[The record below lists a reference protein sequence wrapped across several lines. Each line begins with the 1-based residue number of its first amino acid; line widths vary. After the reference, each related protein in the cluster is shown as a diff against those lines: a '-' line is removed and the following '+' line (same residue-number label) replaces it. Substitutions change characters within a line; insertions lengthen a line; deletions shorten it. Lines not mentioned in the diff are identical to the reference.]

1 MKKILIILT
10 TLFSITLAGAV
21 VSGQSDDFSGSAE
34 MGDSVVITPDSLL
47 RRASD
52 SFKKINF
59 MKFDGEDDN
68 LIFPQVMNAYHETA
82 EAIAA
87 QEPRS
92 RAWNQCK
99 EMLRE
104 IDRDLYRGAFYY
116 SSKGDAAE
124 MTRYAQAYLDVQL
137 MDEFKDEVW
146 KVDQQMQATLAYIAA
161 SGAYNVKDFDRAI
174 NYFKLYF
181 STGDLS
187 KRELVYTFM
196 GQACLNAGKY
206 DLGISTLRTGI
217 PFYPDNKQLPLI
229 GMQLCIDGGRAENLQ
244 EFLTAALAADPDSEQ
259 LLTVQGKLWEDEGY
273 FTQALDLYN
282 RLDEMNP
289 GKLSTAKHIGLCYYN
304 VAVQHFND
312 AVMAKDEKLAKKN
325 RRQAKS
331 YFSAAA
337 QKLEE
342 VVASDPMAEKYLK
355 ALGVSYLC
363 LEQKEDYM
371 RINERLVALGVD
383 PVAEV
388 FMPSLVSASDTGNRN
403 FEYNSG
409 DLARADVPLF
419 SEYGA
424 EYVGENLKKWS
435 AIGEF
440 EPLDDYKKRVN
451 EASIKTEYQRLLS
464 EAGENYLHEYGN
476 HLRLTDIKLMP
487 YDATNE
493 TFLIETSYG
502 PIYLHVPLKD
512 REAEQFKSNFASVT
526 FRNPTYFID
535 ENSVKIASIV
545 FSLNGKT
552 YIYDNQRARDY
563 AGTPDIAIDFAS
575 ILASQQPV
583 ASNGN
588 RPGQQNGYVVTKKS
602 DVDENIPVTKKE
614 NRNTLALVIA
624 NEDYN
629 NAVNVPS
636 AINDGT
642 VFAEYCRKTLGMPA
656 ENVNLV
662 INASL
667 GNVYSAITDLK
678 RKVDVLGGE
687 ADVIVF
693 YAGHGMPDEST
704 MDAFLMPVDA
714 DPRLTKTCYSMN
726 ELYKELGTLDAKSVM
741 VFLDACFSGAERSG
755 NMIADARAVAVK
767 PKKAAPK
774 GNMFVFSATS
784 DKETA
789 LPFAEKNHGMFT
801 YFVLQKLQK
810 SKGDVTLKDLADFV
824 TAEVKNRSTFVNK
837 KPQSPTVVTSGT
849 MTDLWK
855 TKKMNR

>member
-1 MKKILIILT
+1 MKKIFIILT
-10 TLFSITLAGAV
+10 ALFTITLAGAV
-21 VSGQSDDFSGSAE
+21 SAGGADGLTDSAE
-34 MGDSVVITPDSLL
+34 ATDSVALTPDSLL

-59 MKFDGEDDN
+59 MKFDGEDDAA
-68 LIFPQVMNAYHETA
+68 IFPQVMDAYKLTV
-82 EAIAA
+82 EAIGA

-92 RAWNQCK
+92 RGWNQCK

-116 SSKGDAAE
+116 SSKNDSE
-124 MTRYAQAYLDVQL
+124 QLTRYAQAYLDVQL
-137 MDEFKDEVW
+137 MDQFKDEVW
-146 KVDQQMQATLAYIAA
+146 KVDQQMQAVLAYIAA
-161 SGAYNVKDFDRAI
+161 SGAYNAKDFDRAI
-174 NYFKLYF
+174 DYFKLYF
-181 STGDLS
+181 STGDTS

-259 LLTVQGKLWEDEGY
+259 LLSVQGKLWEDEGH

-282 RLDEMNP
+282 RLEEKNP
-289 GKLSTAKHIGLCYYN
+289 GKLSTAKRIGLCYYN
-304 VAVQHFND
+304 IAVQHFND
-312 AVMAKDEKLAKKN
+312 AVMAKDEKVAKKN

-331 YFSAAA
+331 YFAAAA

-342 VVASDPMAEKYLK
+342 VVASDPMSEKYLK

-371 RINERLVALGVD
+371 RINDRLTALGVD

-409 DLARADVPLF
+409 DLAKADVPLF
-419 SEYGA
+419 SEYGS

-435 AIGEF
+435 QIGEF
-440 EPLDDYKKRVN
+440 EPLDAYKKRVN
-451 EASIKTEYQRLLS
+451 EASIKNEYERLLS
-464 EAGENYLHEYGN
+464 EAGSNYLQEYGN
-476 HLRLTDIKLMP
+476 RLRLTDIKLMP

-512 REAEQFKSNFASVT
+512 HEAEQFKSNFASVT

-535 ENSVKIASIV
+535 DNRVKIASIA
-545 FSLNGKT
+545 FTLNGKT
-552 YIYDNQRARDY
+552 YNYDNQRAREY
-563 AGTPDIAIDFAS
+563 TGTPDIAIDFAS

-583 ASNGN
+583 AQNNQS
-588 RPGQQNGYVVTKKS
+588 GQSGAGYRVQKKS
-602 DVDENIPVTKKE
+602 DVDENIPVAKKE

-642 VFAEYCRKTLGMPA
+642 VFAEYCRKTLGLPA

-662 INASL
+662 LNASL
-667 GNVYSAITDLK
+667 GNVYSALTDLK

-687 ADVIVF
+687 ADVIVY

-726 ELYKELGTLDAKSVM
+726 ELYKELGALDAKSVM

-824 TAEVKNRSTFVNK
+824 TGEVKNRSTFVNK

-855 TKKMNR
+855 TKKMK

>member
-1 MKKILIILT
+1 MKKIFIILAA
-10 TLFSITLAGAV
+10 LFTITLAGAV
-21 VSGQSDDFSGSAE
+21 STGGDDGLNDSTEAT
-34 MGDSVVITPDSLL
+34 DSVVITPDSLL
-47 RRASD
+47 HRASD

-59 MKFDGEDDN
+59 MKFDGEDDAV
-68 LIFPQVMNAYHETA
+68 IFPQVMEAYQQVV
-82 EAIAA
+82 EALEA

-92 RAWNQCK
+92 RGWNQCK

-116 SSKGDAAE
+116 SSANNSAE
-124 MTRYAQAYLDVQL
+124 LTRYAQAYLDIQL
-137 MDEFKDEVW
+137 LDQFKDEVW
-146 KVDQQMQATLAYIAA
+146 KVDQQMQAVLAYIAA
-161 SGAYNVKDFDRAI
+161 SGAYNAKDFDRAI
-174 NYFKLYF
+174 DYFKLYF
-181 STGDLS
+181 STGDTS

-259 LLTVQGKLWEDEGY
+259 LLSVQGKLWEDEGH

-282 RLDEMNP
+282 RLEEKNP
-289 GKLSTAKHIGLCYYN
+289 GKLSTAKRIGLCYYN
-304 VAVQHFND
+304 IAVQHFND
-312 AVMAKDEKLAKKN
+312 AVMAKDEKIAKKN

-331 YFSAAA
+331 YFAAAA

-342 VVASDPMAEKYLK
+342 VVASDPMSEKYLK

-371 RINERLVALGVD
+371 RINERLTALGVD
-383 PVAEV
+383 PIAEV
-388 FMPSLVSASDTGNRN
+388 FMPSLVSASDSGNRN

-409 DLARADVPLF
+409 DLAKADVPLF

-424 EYVGENLKKWS
+424 EYVGGNLKKWS
-435 AIGEF
+435 KIGEF
-440 EPLDDYKKRVN
+440 EPLDAYKKRVN
-451 EASIKTEYQRLLS
+451 EATIKAEYERLLS
-464 EAGENYLHEYGN
+464 EAGANYLQEYGN
-476 HLRLTDIKLMP
+476 KLRLTDIKLQP

-493 TFLIETSYG
+493 TFLIDTSYG

-512 REAEQFKSNFASVT
+512 HEAEQFKSNFASIT

-535 ENSVKIASIV
+535 DNRVKIASIA
-545 FSLNGKT
+545 FTLNGKT
-552 YIYDNQRARDY
+552 YNYDNQRARDY
-563 AGTPDIAIDFAS
+563 SGTPDIAIDFAS
-575 ILASQQPV
+575 IIDQPV
-583 ASNGN
+583 AQNNQSSQGGN
-588 RPGQQNGYVVTKKS
+588 SYKVQKKS
-602 DVDENIPVTKKE
+602 DVDENIPVAKKE
-614 NRNTLALVIA
+614 NRTTLALVIA

-642 VFAEYCRKTLGMPA
+642 VFAEYCRKTLGLPA

-687 ADVIVF
+687 ADVIVY

-726 ELYKELGTLDAKSVM
+726 ELYKELGALDAKSVM

-855 TKKMNR
+855 TKKMK

>member
-1 MKKILIILT
+1 
-10 TLFSITLAGAV
+10 
-21 VSGQSDDFSGSAE
+21 
-34 MGDSVVITPDSLL
+34 
-47 RRASD
+47 
-52 SFKKINF
+52 
-59 MKFDGEDDN
+59 
-68 LIFPQVMNAYHETA
+68 
-82 EAIAA
+82 
-87 QEPRS
+87 
-92 RAWNQCK
+92 
-99 EMLRE
+99 
-104 IDRDLYRGAFYY
+104 
-116 SSKGDAAE
+116 
-124 MTRYAQAYLDVQL
+124 
-137 MDEFKDEVW
+137 
-146 KVDQQMQATLAYIAA
+146 
-161 SGAYNVKDFDRAI
+161 
-174 NYFKLYF
+174 
-181 STGDLS
+181 
-187 KRELVYTFM
+187 
-196 GQACLNAGKY
+196 
-206 DLGISTLRTGI
+206 
-217 PFYPDNKQLPLI
+217 
-229 GMQLCIDGGRAENLQ
+229 
-244 EFLTAALAADPDSEQ
+244 
-259 LLTVQGKLWEDEGY
+259 
-273 FTQALDLYN
+273 
-282 RLDEMNP
+282 
-289 GKLSTAKHIGLCYYN
+289 
-304 VAVQHFND
+304 
-312 AVMAKDEKLAKKN
+312 
-325 RRQAKS
+325 
-331 YFSAAA
+331 
-337 QKLEE
+337 
-342 VVASDPMAEKYLK
+342 
-355 ALGVSYLC
+355 
-363 LEQKEDYM
+363 
-371 RINERLVALGVD
+371 
-383 PVAEV
+383 
-388 FMPSLVSASDTGNRN
+388 
-403 FEYNSG
+403 
-409 DLARADVPLF
+409 
-419 SEYGA
+419 
-424 EYVGENLKKWS
+424 
-435 AIGEF
+435 
-440 EPLDDYKKRVN
+440 
-451 EASIKTEYQRLLS
+451 YQRLLS
-464 EAGENYLHEYGN
+464 EAGENYLREYGN

-512 REAEQFKSNFASVT
+512 REAEQFKSNFASIT

-552 YIYDNQRARDY
+552 YNYDNQRARDY

-583 ASNGN
+583 ASNN
-588 RPGQQNGYVVTKKS
+588 KSGQQNSYVVTKKS
-602 DVDENIPVTKKE
+602 DVDENIPVSKKE
-614 NRNTLALVIA
+614 NRTTLALVIA

-642 VFAEYCRKTLGMPA
+642 VFAEYCRKTLGLPA

-678 RKVDVLGGE
+678 RKVDVLGGQ
-687 ADVIVF
+687 ADVIVY

-726 ELYKELGTLDAKSVM
+726 ELYKELGALDAKSVM